1 MISRFAFD
9 ENRQN
14 RKVAKKIIFFFAVIS
29 MVFIVKEFG
38 NVETT
43 VTNQYSVGHREATPA
58 LTDTDSLENVYESGG
73 IVDFKPPE
81 GTGAEGEF
89 LNGPEI
95 MIPASERKPDSDI
108 RYAAF
113 GSSST
118 WGASLKHR
126 EEECYVWRLS
136 DQNQERGK
144 NFAIRASGPN
154 YPATCLSTMIGDDH
168 LDVIVLEYYM
178 MAESGLDKLARRAR
192 ERFPDAIIVILR
204 LWAPDRIWKNGSA
217 ADKVHKWAFKNGFQG
232 GFTHNEDFK
241 KTFLETAGDGWDF
254 FPEGRYKKEFQ
265 ENVASEVGA
274 YIVSMPFNEKADGP
288 DGWLDIADHFLGN
301 DSFHMSD
308 KGHFWI
314 YTQVKAIVD
323 RVGVPKNPRV
333 GEFSMIDQC
342 YNWLLTGTLDESVEY
357 SSSGS
362 IVKMPRTEK
371 YSLEFKDEGRDKNW
385 ILLENKSNEVMN
397 IALGYMT
404 TGPPPSKYPAV
415 EAKRSDGERFV
426 LDPNSSDAYGDK
438 EVHISKSVDLGTIAP
453 LSTLRIFFN
462 PEEESE
468 WPFRLVQIMVTPR
481 DEGAVASE

>member
-1 MISRFAFD
+1 M
-9 ENRQN
+9 
-14 RKVAKKIIFFFAVIS
+14 
-29 MVFIVKEFG
+29 G
-38 NVETT
+38 
-43 VTNQYSVGHREATPA
+43 
-58 LTDTDSLENVYESGG
+58 
-73 IVDFKPPE
+73 
-81 GTGAEGEF
+81 
-89 LNGPEI
+89 
-95 MIPASERKPDSDI
+95 
-108 RYAAF
+108 
-113 GSSST
+113 
-118 WGASLKHR
+118 
-126 EEECYVWRLS
+126 
-136 DQNQERGK
+136 
-144 NFAIRASGPN
+144 
-154 YPATCLSTMIGDDH
+154 
-168 LDVIVLEYYM
+168 
-178 MAESGLDKLARRAR
+178 
-192 ERFPDAIIVILR
+192 
-204 LWAPDRIWKNGSA
+204 
-217 ADKVHKWAFKNGFQG
+217 
-232 GFTHNEDFK
+232 
-241 KTFLETAGDGWDF
+241 F